1 MSHFPGGLSQMIIL
15 NENRF
20 SYVYHP
26 LLHIAYITPTQTD
39 TMKLAIISLLVASAT
54 AFAPVAKPA
63 FGSALSAVET
73 GAKGKP
79 AKSAEEDLEL
89 TREIIRAAMGID
101 ADDAPEEKK
110 DDEDK
115 KKE

>member
-1 MSHFPGGLSQMIIL
+1 
-15 NENRF
+15 
-20 SYVYHP
+20 
-26 LLHIAYITPTQTD
+26 
-39 TMKLAIISLLVASAT
+39 MKLAIFSLLIASAT

-89 TREIIRAAMGID
+89 TREIIRAAMGIE

-110 DDEDK
+110 DSEDK
-115 KKE
+115 KKED